1 MILYIP
7 RRERSLWVGTVREG
21 IMVEVGKIGCL
32 QKGQKGVANF
42 QGELSLE
49 GWVMTPPSGF

>member
-7 RRERSLWVGTVREG
+7 RKERSLWVGTVREG
-21 IMVEVGKIGCL
+21 IMIEAWEDRVFTKS
-32 QKGQKGVANF
+32 KGVANF

-49 GWVMTPPSGF
+49 E